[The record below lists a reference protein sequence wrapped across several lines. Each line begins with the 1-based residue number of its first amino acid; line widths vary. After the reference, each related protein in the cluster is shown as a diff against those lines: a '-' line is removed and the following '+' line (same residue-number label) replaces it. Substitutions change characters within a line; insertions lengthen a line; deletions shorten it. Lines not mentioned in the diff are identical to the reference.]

1 MKKKLLRALILLAA
15 AACSAALFSSC
26 AAVDDARAHQ
36 AVSEDGGETYT
47 IDGVVYKALISQF
60 TARPTDFD
68 AAGRVFITKPDVP
81 TLLAR
86 SYHTT
91 IAEINDDRTILWV
104 DYRIFI
110 REDKY
115 DDYKTLLNETDFDYY
130 GTYMLVEDLSDS
142 HISPVISRNE
152 QKAQRCCQ
160 HRHCRR
166 AGKGPYAGA
175 GRNHRHLSL

>member
-36 AVSEDGGETYT
+36 AVSEDDGETYT

-86 SYHTT
+86 SYYTT
-91 IAEINDDRTILWV
+91 IAEINDDKI
-104 DYRIFI
+104 
-110 REDKY
+110 
-115 DDYKTLLNETDFDYY
+115 
-130 GTYMLVEDLSDS
+130 G
-142 HISPVISRNE
+142 
-152 QKAQRCCQ
+152 
-160 HRHCRR
+160 R
-166 AGKGPYAGA
+166 A
-175 GRNHRHLSL
+175 HV

>member
-60 TARPTDFD
+60 TARPTDFESTD
-68 AAGRVFITKPDVP
+68 RVFVTKPDVP

-86 SYHTT
+86 SYYTT
-91 IAEINDDRTILWV
+91 VAEINNDRTILLV

-130 GTYMLVEDLSDS
+130 GTYMFVKNISDS
-142 HISPVISRNE
+142 GVTYHQSFLVMS
-152 QKAQRCCQ
+152 KKTQRCCQ
-160 HRHCRR
+160 HRPCRR
-166 AGKGPYAGA
+166 AG
-175 GRNHRHLSL
+175 